1 MVGKNRKGLK
11 RSLRENGQWGANEG
25 RDCSTE
31 ERPQKQGQPLYV
43 ERRGHLHD
51 VNPMRERRAR
61 VTIQENCPRGTRE
74 LAVQFGRGAAETGT
88 YTRDAVRAVTM
99 N

>member
-1 MVGKNRKGLK
+1 
-11 RSLRENGQWGANEG
+11 
-25 RDCSTE
+25 
-31 ERPQKQGQPLYV
+31 V

-99 N
+99 NKKKKKVCETEMADRRRALAKVSGPVSGGKKRCIALT